1 MRHFLD
7 FEKPLAELEGKIDE
21 LRHLSNGNDINIADE
36 VTRLEAKVDRLLRQ
50 TYAKLTAWQKV
61 QLARHPDRPHGSDYI
76 KQLVTDFTPL
86 AGDRAF
92 GEDRAI
98 IGGLGRFRGHSVV
111 VLAHEKGADT
121 ESRLRHNFGMARPEG
136 YRKARRLMDLAD
148 RFGLPV
154 LTFIDTA
161 GAYPGIDAEARGQA
175 EAIARSIE
183 TSLQLRVPLVAS
195 IIGEGGSGGA
205 LALAAGNRVLMLE
218 HSTYSVIS
226 PEACASI
233 IWRTSD
239 NTQDAAEALKLTAQ
253 DLLKLGVIDTIV
265 PEPLGGAHRE
275 REPAMAALGDAI
287 ETVLRPPL
295 AARRSPPDLLGRFRL
310 SREARHDAAGTRPR
324 HRSSR
329 PPHAARHSAQG
340 RRGRRAHPP
349 RPGGSAGCA
358 LLPGADGADPGYGAT
373 QRREPHRRT
382 RAPTRPGESGA
393 RAAAATAREL
403 PRRRRPRQ
411 RACLRRLDAL
421 DARRR
426 AGGGVEPA
434 GRRARGRCA
443 GDHAR
448 RRLRLPAPSRGHR
461 RGHRRRRAA
470 VPGHPVAVR
479 PALRRRLSRGHA
491 DAARHQRN
499 RQQLLWRPGRAEPDA
514 SRCRPRSAAR
524 RCRRPGHGR
533 RRFRR

>member
-21 LRHLSNGNDINIADE
+21 LRHLSNGSDLNIADE

-50 TYAKLTAWQKV
+50 TYAKLTPWQKV

-98 IGGLGRFRGHSVV
+98 IGGLGRFRGRSVV

-136 YRKARRLMDLAD
+136 YRKARRLMELAD
-148 RFGLPV
+148 HFGRPGLP
-154 LTFIDTA
+154 FIDTA

-183 TSLQLRVPLVAS
+183 MCLQLRVPLVAA

-205 LALAAGNRVLMLE
+205 LALAAANRVLMLE

-226 PEACASI
+226 PEACSSI
-233 IWRTSD
+233 IWRSGE

-287 ETVLRPPL
+287 ETQLRP
-295 AARRSPPDLLGRFRL
+295 LLGM
-310 SREARHDAAGTRPR
+310 DAAGLR
-324 HRSSR
+324 
-329 PPHAARHSAQG
+329 
-340 RRGRRAHPP
+340 
-349 RPGGSAGCA
+349 
-358 LLPGADGADPGYGAT
+358 T
-373 QRREPHRRT
+373 QRREKFL
-382 RAPTRPGESGA
+382 AMGN
-393 RAAAATAREL
+393 
-403 PRRRRPRQ
+403 
-411 RACLRRLDAL
+411 
-421 DARRR
+421 
-426 AGGGVEPA
+426 
-434 GRRARGRCA
+434 RG
-443 GDHAR
+443 
-448 RRLRLPAPSRGHR
+448 L
-461 RGHRRRRAA
+461 
-470 VPGHPVAVR
+470 
-479 PALRRRLSRGHA
+479 
-491 DAARHQRN
+491 
-499 RQQLLWRPGRAEPDA
+499 
-514 SRCRPRSAAR
+514 
-524 RCRRPGHGR
+524 
-533 RRFRR
+533 